1 VSTVA
6 SVARA
11 AVAVLALGLLGLASA
26 QTGASRFA
34 LTTVLDPRGR
44 ALVDVSADDFVIQ
57 EANEGR
63 EILSVRVADYPVAIL
78 VDNGAAARNDYAQI
92 QKAVAR
98 FVGRLGPRPVAIV
111 SLGPLPNLIAAFDD
125 ERSTVL
131 DRLGALAANSSAASQ
146 PLRGAAL
153 AAERISAT
161 GALFST
167 IVVLTA
173 SPLETSG
180 DEADSLIAPVIDS
193 RAVLHVI
200 ARDQTDVGRVA
211 GGTGPRPFNL
221 LRGLAEQT
229 RGQFTAIY
237 SAASFQPALDRL
249 ADRLTTELIIEY
261 IVPVGSKA
269 SDVKVGVRIP
279 GARVLGLGVAPR

>member
-1 VSTVA
+1 LVA
-6 SVARA
+6 SVSPA
-11 AVAVLALGLLGLASA
+11 AIAVLALGLLGPAPT

-57 EANEGR
+57 EAGQSR
-63 EILSVRVADYPVAIL
+63 EVLSVRVADYPVAVL
-78 VDNGAAARNDYAQI
+78 VDNGVGARSDYAQMQKAAAR
-92 QKAVAR
+92 
-98 FVGRLGPRPVAIV
+98 FVERLGPRPVAIV
-111 SLGPLPNLIAAFDD
+111 SLASPPKLIASFDD

-131 DRLGALAANSSAASQ
+131 DRLKALSADSSSNSQ

-153 AAERISAT
+153 AAERIST
-161 GALFST
+161 TRALFST
-167 IVVLTA
+167 LVELTA

-180 DEADSLIAPVIDS
+180 VEADSLIAPVIDS
-193 RAVLHVI
+193 RAVMHVV

-237 SAASFQPALDRL
+237 SAASYQPALDRL

>member
-1 VSTVA
+1 VATVSPVA
-6 SVARA
+6 I
-11 AVAVLALGLLGLASA
+11 AVLALGLLGPAPS

-34 LTTVLDPRGR
+34 LVTVLDPRGR
-44 ALVDVSADDFVIQ
+44 PLVDVGADDFVIQ
-57 EANEGR
+57 EAGESR
-63 EILSVRVADYPVAIL
+63 EILSVRVADYPVAVL
-78 VDNGAAARNDYAQI
+78 VDNGVTAHSDYPQM

-98 FVGRLGPRPVAIV
+98 FVERLGPRPVAMV
-111 SLGPLPNLIAAFDD
+111 SLASPPNLVASFDD

-131 DRLGALAANSSAASQ
+131 ERLGALSADSSSNSQ

-167 IVVLTA
+167 LVVLTA
-173 SPLETSG
+173 SPLETG
-180 DEADSLIAPVIDS
+180 GVEADNLVAPVIDS
-193 RAVLHVI
+193 RAVLHVV
-200 ARDQTDVGRVA
+200 ARDRTDVGRVA
-211 GGTGPRPFNL
+211 GGTAPRPFNL
-221 LRGLAEQT
+221 WRGLAEQT

-237 SAASFQPALDRL
+237 SAASYQPALDRL
-249 ADRLTTELIIEY
+249 ADRLTTELMIEY

-269 SDVKVGVRIP
+269 SDVKVGVRTP